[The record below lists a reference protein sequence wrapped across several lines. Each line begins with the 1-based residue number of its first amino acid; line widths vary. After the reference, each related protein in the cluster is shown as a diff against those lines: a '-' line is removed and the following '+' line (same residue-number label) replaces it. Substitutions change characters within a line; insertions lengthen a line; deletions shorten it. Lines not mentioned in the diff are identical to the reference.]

1 MQLLLLSS
9 QGGTQGDYYHCFK
22 TVPPGPPFLPPP
34 ASWSSASCRLIPPS
48 VPSIRDPFCAMV
60 VGWNLEAVSNPLN
73 DERTVAG
80 RSADGAN
87 GKIRSGPAQTCSGH
101 WRGNFSGLGISGIS
115 LQSGWSGCRTG
126 NG

>member
-1 MQLLLLSS
+1 
-9 QGGTQGDYYHCFK
+9 
-22 TVPPGPPFLPPP
+22 
-34 ASWSSASCRLIPPS
+34 
-48 VPSIRDPFCAMV
+48 MV

-101 WRGNFSGLGISGIS
+101 WRGNFSGLGISGIVYRVDGVDVA
-115 LQSGWSGCRTG
+115 QETDR
-126 NG
+126 N